1 MAIHKLYIDEF
12 DEIDY
17 ELIAIHTTL
26 EDYRLAYFL
35 NQQLP
40 ILLNKCKDELQ
51 VATKSGDAHFSKF
64 NFENLKDE
72 VSWTLIQNKNEITV
86 QKKDNESNLFANTFL
101 EISTKVYFLPEFKKV
116 DYFLKV
122 ENAAID
128 AEKIIERLQTIKR
141 VSTAYKVDTDTIKS
155 KNNLIF

>member
-1 MAIHKLYIDEF
+1 MAVHKLYIDEF

-17 ELIAIHTTL
+17 ELIAIHTSL
-26 EDYRLAYFL
+26 EDYRLAYFI

-40 ILLNKCKDELQ
+40 ILLDKCKDDLLVE
-51 VATKSGDAHFSKF
+51 TKSGEAHFSKF
-64 NFENLKDE
+64 NYENFKDE
-72 VSWTLIQNKNEITV
+72 VSWTLIQNKNEITIN
-86 QKKDNESNLFANTFL
+86 KKDNESNLFANTFL

-122 ENAAID
+122 ENAAVD
-128 AEKIIERLQTIKR
+128 SERIVAHLQTIKR
-141 VSTAYKVDTDTIKS
+141 VSTAYKVDTDHIKS